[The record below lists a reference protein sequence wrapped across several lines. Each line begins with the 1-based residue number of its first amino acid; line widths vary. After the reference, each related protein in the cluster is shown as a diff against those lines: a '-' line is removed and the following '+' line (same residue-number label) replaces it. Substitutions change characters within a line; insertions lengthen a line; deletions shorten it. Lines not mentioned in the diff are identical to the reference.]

1 MPAFRRPTLAVLW
14 LVLLCC
20 LPRAFAQEH
29 RALRVAAVQFSIGAQ
44 DLASGSAYRAH
55 VTRLVERCLP
65 FEPDLILFPE
75 YTAAFLALLP
85 YGALIRD
92 AASVEEAFRRVR
104 AREPLAGSPR
114 ELLLLNSGLAER
126 TAGDLFGGLARRHRV
141 AVGAGTYF
149 ASDGEGRLVN
159 RAVLFGPDGRL
170 LHAQD
175 KVFLTPYEEE
185 VLGLE
190 PGRLAGAAPFLLE
203 GWRVGLTV
211 CRDTFFPEWEQR
223 LGGVGLWVDLQANG
237 EAFTTEVRERF
248 QEALPARLA
257 GGGVPY
263 GLTVC
268 LTGGLL
274 GLGWEGESFLA
285 ARDPA
290 SGRVQVVRR
299 AASPKGEEIL
309 LLVLPAVR

>member
-1 MPAFRRPTLAVLW
+1 MPAFRRPPRALLW
-14 LVLLCC
+14 LALLCC
-20 LPRAFAQEH
+20 LPRGFAQEH

-44 DLASGSAYRAH
+44 DLTSGSAYRAH
-55 VTRLVERCLP
+55 VTRLVERCLL

-104 AREPLAGSPR
+104 ARESLAGSPR

-126 TAGDLFGGLARRHRV
+126 AAEELFGGLARRHGV

-149 ASDGEGRLVN
+149 ASNGEGRLVN
-159 RAVLFGPDGRL
+159 RAVVFGPDGQL
-170 LHAQD
+170 LHVQD

-190 PGRLAGAAPFLLE
+190 PGRLTGAAPFLLG
-203 GWRVGLTV
+203 GWRIGLTI

-223 LGGVGLWVDLQANG
+223 LGRVALWVDLQGNG

-248 QEALPARLA
+248 QEALPARLV

-268 LTGGLL
+268 LTGGLM

-285 ARDPA
+285 TRDPV
-290 SGRVQVVRR
+290 SGQVRVVRR
-299 AASPKGEEIL
+299 AASPTGEEIL
-309 LLVLPAVR
+309 HLVLPAPR